1 MVDRRT
7 VLKGVGATAAA
18 GTIGGGGFWAINGKV
33 FVPDSDE
40 DTLETLARN
49 RRKDILDL
57 NEDLENTLEDVSV
70 PTDVSS
76 YEGRGVQIT
85 DKFNVAVPEDS
96 QSYNIPREVNGDAV
110 NYTWQEGTNPVGVED
125 AWEDVKSEIGLGSES
140 MGEFEDVKDEMGNAV
155 LYTATDEG
163 QPNFDE
169 DDVEDLESVR
179 DELDE
184 EFDSVV
190 SQLRELGDKVGNAR
204 TLDTELETSNFQKSH
219 RLPIIGEVWGEG
231 YDGSQI
237 TKSELNDL
245 RNGEGPY
252 EGFGTKETLDTGE
265 QAYVSVAEQ
274 AARIGLVR
282 ELVGQTVAD
291 ANDQLDQYGGGN
303 ANGNEPP
310 EEDWDQ
316 FTATDE
322 QLDQYQDE
330 TEGFDQFAEN
340 IEEGSATQNTI
351 YREGDSV
358 MYDNGDVATTIP
370 EEFAEDLYE
379 FVN

>member
-7 VLKGVGATAAA
+7 VLKGVTATAAA
-18 GTIGGGGFWAINGKV
+18 GTVGGGGFWALNGKL
-33 FVPDSDE
+33 FVPGSDE
-40 DTLETLARN
+40 DSLETLAKN
-49 RRKDILDL
+49 RRDDILSI
-57 NEDLENTLEDVSV
+57 NEDLETALENVSV

-76 YEGRGVQIT
+76 YKGRGARLT

-96 QSYNIPREVNGDAV
+96 QSYNIPREVNGDSV
-110 NYTWQEGTNPVGVED
+110 NYTWQEGTNPVGVND
-125 AWEDVKSEIGLGSES
+125 AWEEVKSEIGLGSES
-140 MGEFEDVKDEMGNAV
+140 MGEFEDVKEEMGNAV
-155 LYTATDEG
+155 LYTATEEG
-163 QPNFDE
+163 QPNFNESDIE
-169 DDVEDLESVR
+169 ELSSVR
-179 DELDE
+179 DQIDE
-184 EFDSVV
+184 EFDNVV
-190 SQLRELGDKVGNAR
+190 SQLRELGDKVGNVR
-204 TLDTELETSNFQKSH
+204 GLDTDLRTSNYQKSH

-231 YDGSQI
+231 YNGSQI
-237 TKSELNDL
+237 TKSGVNDL

-252 EGFGTKETLDTGE
+252 EGFGTQETLDTGE
-265 QAYVSVAEQ
+265 QAYVSIAEQ

-303 ANGNEPP
+303 ANEPP
-310 EEDWDQ
+310 EEEWDQ

-330 TEGFDQFAEN
+330 TEGFDQFAKN

-370 EEFAEDLYE
+370 EEFAEDLYD